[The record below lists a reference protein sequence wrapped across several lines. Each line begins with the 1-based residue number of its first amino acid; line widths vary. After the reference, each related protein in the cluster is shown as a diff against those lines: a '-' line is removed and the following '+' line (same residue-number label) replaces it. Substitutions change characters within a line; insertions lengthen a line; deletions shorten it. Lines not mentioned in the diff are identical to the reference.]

1 MSVAFRT
8 ISTLVAACHM
18 TGEAPQFDLVC
29 EGHGAI
35 WLPLDAAAVQQ
46 RQNADPRCQR

>member
-8 ISTLVAACHM
+8 ISTLVAAGHM
-18 TGEAPQFDLVC
+18 TGKAPQST
-29 EGHGAI
+29 
-35 WLPLDAAAVQQ
+35 LPLDAAAVQQ